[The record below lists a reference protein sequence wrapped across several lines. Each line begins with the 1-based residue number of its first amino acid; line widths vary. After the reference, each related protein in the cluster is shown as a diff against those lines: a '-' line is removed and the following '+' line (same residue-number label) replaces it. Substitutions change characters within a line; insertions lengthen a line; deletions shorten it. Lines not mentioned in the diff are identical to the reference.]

1 MMRKYLILVVLSLI
15 TSLAY
20 SQDREQQPARQ
31 SPLVKDKPKFKDR
44 LFFGGNIGLS
54 FGSLTF
60 INLAPT
66 IGYKITD
73 RFGMG
78 VGPVYSYYNDRR
90 FVNYKYETHI
100 YGGRTFAQ
108 YQVLESVMLYS
119 ELEMINIEVPNLL
132 FTKLI
137 RQNIPS
143 LFVGGAYTQSMG
155 NNSAVM
161 LMLLYNVLESDYQI
175 YENPLIRVGF
185 NFGM

>member
-1 MMRKYLILVVLSLI
+1 MRKYLVLVVLSLVV
-15 TSLAY
+15 TVSY
-20 SQDREQQPARQ
+20 GQERDEQPTRP
-31 SPLVKDKPKFKDR
+31 SPLVRDKPSLKDR

-54 FGSLTF
+54 FGSLTY

-66 IGYKITD
+66 IGYKITE

-78 VGPVYSYYNDRR
+78 LGPVYTYYNDRR

-108 YQVLESVMLYS
+108 YQALESVLLYS
-119 ELEMINIEVPNLL
+119 EFEMINIEVPNLL

-143 LFVGGAYTQSMG
+143 LFVGGGYTQSFG
-155 NNSAVM
+155 GNSAM
-161 LMLLYNVLESDYQI
+161 TLMLLYNVMESDYKI
-175 YENPLIRVGF
+175 YENPILRLGF